1 MVDKRRSNCGYI
13 QSVLDVNR
21 EILMKTSDIKNL
33 GNAYR
38 SIYEAKV
45 DDKEFK
51 PHMMYDPETGEAHKA
66 EKPEDHERMKK
77 MGYTHEKPEGL
88 DEAGRFSAAGRAD
101 SLEKKADKIEKKFG
115 DKERIRVA
123 KDRIRGAKAKHKAGI
138 ASRKAAKKPSVSSTP
153 KPAAEP
159 EATTE
164 NAVTVVNKGKKLIG
178 LGTAATAAGA
188 AGATGYAAGKKSNNR
203 KVTVVH
209 KSKVKKE
216 EAEVNEFIGT
226 AAKTLG
232 LGAVG
237 GAAAGAAKNLND
249 KRKEK
254 NLIKKARA
262 YNDLHYGEDK
272 EVEENVGGIRN
283 IVKGATRHVDPSG
296 IVTDKGIDILK
307 KAGQKTASAGKKT
320 AKAAAGGTAAVVGYN
335 AVKETKLPRQMLD
348 PKKDVMV
355 VKNNKVIVIDKSK
368 EAEYLKK
375 GWGLAEQVDEAV
387 KLGKGPSGSKL
398 KFGKRLEVGDTVYC
412 ISNGEEGKITKIIG
426 KHDRDSGN
434 FEVKLKK
441 SGKVMKKSLDQL
453 SHDNKMDDVYEEVS
467 PVMSPTQELNELKQ
481 TVSKVIKPVI
491 DLVKKGD
498 EKAMALAKKY
508 NKGDAYTKGKEK
520 YVKQMKPAHFAADV
534 SRNVLIATPVYGV
547 VQAKKKAAEKKAKET
562 ADKVAD
568 FGDDITKGVK
578 ARINTMKPST
588 KKEAVGNGIAG
599 GLLKKVGDGDAKA
612 GVKKIWDN
620 PANMNRHVYNL
631 NKKYNPVA
639 KKVLNQS
646 VSEGKRGAVA
656 GGIAGGLA
664 GQKLGGGVAR
674 IAGGAALGAIAG
686 DMTQNELRKRK
697 VAKKAA
703 ELRKLTKKESTEMTE
718 GDVKDLAMKIDKIV
732 AKMNKDSKLK
742 PFAKKFASMAM
753 DTMDIEKS
761 LEKALPSSVSG
772 AKIIGLLEK
781 KQNEALDA
789 VDDKEVDKKFKD
801 RKDKDIDND
810 GDVDSSDEYLHNRR
824 AKVDDAIDAKKKE
837 KKDTPE
843 ISKIGEEFVNFL
855 ESALTH
861 EPMDSKESPKGKEF
875 IGKHK
880 KSDKDLED
888 KEKEAEEQT
897 PKAGKVT
904 KEKSGKRSIDSPVGD
919 KNIVKSTEAPI
930 KEGLEGSLAGTVAG
944 AYAGKKID
952 PKLAVAGAV
961 AGGILGN
968 AAQNALNKKINS
980 MPGDPRSASRI
991 AKDKKKEAKAKA
1003 KSLKAE
1009 SSNNVEEGLL
1019 GGLAGFGLGSAAARK
1034 AKLGTGFAGGLA
1046 GAVVGSAAQNALKK
1060 KAAAVGQRPVI
1071 IRQQV
1076 ENESV
1081 SLVDQARAHL
1091 AGEKNPELFG
1101 KPPAP
1106 KKATNP
1112 YDARTKEAKKFM
1124 QRMDKRR
1131 GVKRD

>member
-1 MVDKRRSNCGYI
+1 MVDKCRSDCGNI

-21 EILMKTSDIKNL
+21 EILMKTSDINNL

-38 SIYEAKV
+38 SMYEAKV
-45 DDKEFK
+45 DDKDFK

-77 MGYTHEKPEGL
+77 MGYTHEKPEEL

-123 KDRIRGAKAKHKAGI
+123 KDRIKGAKAKHKAGI

-159 EATTE
+159 ETTTE
-164 NAVTVVNKGKKLIG
+164 GAKVVTTGLSKTRAALAAKVVRKGLSKTK
-178 LGTAATAAGA
+178 TAGIAGV

-216 EAEVNEFIGT
+216 EAEINEILGT

-232 LGAVG
+232 FGAVG
-237 GAAAGAAKNLND
+237 GAAVGAAKNLND

-272 EVEENVGGIRN
+272 EVEENIGRVRN
-283 IVKGATRHVDPSG
+283 LVKGATRYVDPSG
-296 IVTDKGIDILK
+296 IVTDKGIDVLK

-335 AVKETKLPRQMLD
+335 AVKETKSPRQMLD

-387 KLGKGPSGSKL
+387 KLGKGPTGSRL

-426 KHDRDSGN
+426 KHDRDSGT

-441 SGKVMKKSLDQL
+441 SGKVMKKSLGQL
-453 SHDNKMDDVYEEVS
+453 SHDDKMDDVYEEVS
-467 PVMSPTQELNELKQ
+467 PVMSPTQELNELKK
-481 TVSKVIKPVI
+481 TVGKVIKPVT

-508 NKGDAYTKGKEK
+508 NRVSDYKDF
-520 YVKQMKPAHFAADV
+520 KQHISPGAAVADV
-534 SRNVLIATPVYGV
+534 
-547 VQAKKKAAEKKAKET
+547 AKNAVAGTAIYQYAKHNKNKAEKKAKKVAQDT
-562 ADKVAD
+562 ANKVSDKVTD

-578 ARINTMKPST
+578 AKMNTMKPST
-588 KKEAVGNGIAG
+588 KKE
-599 GLLKKVGDGDAKA
+599 
-612 GVKKIWDN
+612 
-620 PANMNRHVYNL
+620 
-631 NKKYNPVA
+631 
-639 KKVLNQS
+639 S

-656 GGIAGGLA
+656 GGLAGGLA
-664 GQKLGGGVAR
+664 GQKLGGGVSR

-686 DMTQNELRKRK
+686 SMTQDELRKRK

-703 ELRKLTKKESTEMTE
+703 ELRTLTKKESTEMTE

-761 LEKALPSSVSG
+761 LEKALPSSISG

-781 KQNEALDA
+781 KQNEALDP

-875 IGKHK
+875 IAKHK

-888 KEKEAEEQT
+888 KEEEAEEQT

-930 KEGLEGSLAGTVAG
+930 KEGIEGTIAGIGAG

-952 PKLAVAGAV
+952 PRLGIPGAF

-968 AAQNALNKKINS
+968 AAQNALNKKVS
-980 MPGDPRSASRI
+980 TMPGDPRSARRI

-1009 SSNNVEEGLL
+1009 SSNNIEEGLL
-1019 GGLAGFGLGSAAARK
+1019 GGLAGYGLGAAAAKK
-1034 AKLGTGFAGGLA
+1034 AGLGTGFAGGLA
-1046 GAVVGSAAQNALKK
+1046 GAVAGSAAQNALKK

-1106 KKATNP
+1106 KKVTNP

>member
-1 MVDKRRSNCGYI
+1 
-13 QSVLDVNR
+13 
-21 EILMKTSDIKNL
+21 MKTSDIRNL

-38 SIYEAKV
+38 SMYEAKI

-66 EKPEDHERMKK
+66 EKPEDHERMSK
-77 MGYTHEKPEGL
+77 MGYTHEKPEEL
-88 DEAGRFSAAGRAD
+88 DEIGRFSASKRAD
-101 SLEKKADKIEKKFG
+101 SLEKKADKVEKKFN
-115 DKERIRVA
+115 DKDRIRVA

-138 ASRKAAKKPSVSSTP
+138 ASRKAAKKPSVSSSTP
-153 KPAAEP
+153 EP
-159 EATTE
+159 ETTTE
-164 NAVTVVNKGKKLIG
+164 AAGSALAKTVG
-178 LGTAATAAGA
+178 AATA
-188 AGATGYAAGKKSNNR
+188 TGGLGYVAGKKSNDR

-216 EAEVNEFIGT
+216 DAEVDEGLIKKVGTTLAKGT
-226 AAKTLG
+226 AVGAG
-232 LGAVG
+232 L
-237 GAAAGAAKNLND
+237 GAAKNLNT

-262 YNDLHYGEDK
+262 YNDLYYGEDK
-272 EVEENVGGIRN
+272 EVEEAAVG
-283 IVKGATRHVDPSG
+283 KA
-296 IVTDKGIDILK
+296 VT
-307 KAGQKTASAGKKT
+307 AGQKVTKLMRKGIAKEVGNYKKVGLTPHPEKIKRARKSAKTVGDTIDKAGRGVKAVGSGVKKAAKGT
-320 AKAAAGGTAAVVGYN
+320 AKGVVATTGAVTGYK
-335 AVKETKLPRQMLD
+335 AVKEKKLPRQMLD

-387 KLGKGPSGSKL
+387 KLGKGPVSSRL

-412 ISNGEEGKITKIIG
+412 NSNGEEAKITKIIG
-426 KHDRDSGN
+426 KHDRDSGT

-453 SHDNKMDDVYEEVS
+453 SHDDKMDDVYEEVS
-467 PVMSPTQELNELKQ
+467 PVISPTQELNELKK
-481 TVSKVIKPVI
+481 TIGKVLKPVKNI
-491 DLVKKGD
+491 
-498 EKAMALAKKY
+498 AKKADDKVMAGMTKIG
-508 NKGDAYTKGKEK
+508 KGDAYTKNKK
-520 YVKQMKPAHFAADV
+520 TFKKQMSPGAAAADV
-534 SRNVLIATPVYGV
+534 ARNAVIATPVYAV
-547 VQAKKKAAEKKAKET
+547 VQNKKKKAKEKAKET
-562 ADKVAD
+562 VDKVAD
-568 FGDDITKGVK
+568 FGDDITKDVK
-578 ARINTMKPST
+578 AKMNTMKSST
-588 KKEAVGNGIAG
+588 KKE
-599 GLLKKVGDGDAKA
+599 
-612 GVKKIWDN
+612 
-620 PANMNRHVYNL
+620 
-631 NKKYNPVA
+631 
-639 KKVLNQS
+639 S

-656 GGIAGGLA
+656 GGLAGGLA

-686 DMTQNELRKRK
+686 SMTQDELKKVK

-732 AKMNKDSKLK
+732 VKMNKDSKLK

-761 LEKALPSSVSG
+761 LEKALPSSISG
-772 AKIIGLLEK
+772 AKMISVLEK
-781 KQNEALDA
+781 KLDP
-789 VDDKEVDKKFKD
+789 VDDAENDKKFKD

-810 GDVDSSDEYLHNRR
+810 GDVDDSDEYLHNRR

-875 IGKHK
+875 ISKHK

-888 KEKEAEEQT
+888 KEEEAEEQT

-930 KEGLEGSLAGTVAG
+930 KEDADN
-944 AYAGKKID
+944 I
-952 PKLAVAGAV
+952 
-961 AGGILGN
+961 
-968 AAQNALNKKINS
+968 
-980 MPGDPRSASRI
+980 
-991 AKDKKKEAKAKA
+991 
-1003 KSLKAE
+1003 
-1009 SSNNVEEGLL
+1009 EEGIL
-1019 GGLAGFGLGSAAARK
+1019 GGLAGYGLGAAAGK
-1034 AKLGTGFAGGLA
+1034 AIGLNKVAAGLT

-1091 AGEKNPELFG
+1091 AGEKNPDLFG

-1106 KKATNP
+1106 KKVTNP

>member
-1 MVDKRRSNCGYI
+1 
-13 QSVLDVNR
+13 
-21 EILMKTSDIKNL
+21 MKTSDIKNL

-38 SIYEAKV
+38 SIYEAK

-77 MGYTHEKPEGL
+77 MGYTHEKPEEL
-88 DEAGRFSAAGRAD
+88 DEAGRFSTAGRAD

-164 NAVTVVNKGKKLIG
+164 TVGQGILTGKVLGKGIKF
-178 LGTAATAAGA
+178 ATAAAGAGA
-188 AGATGYAAGKKSNNR
+188 AGYAAGKKSNNR
-203 KVTVVH
+203 KVTVIH

-216 EAEVNEFIGT
+216 EAEVNESLLKKVGVIGAP
-226 AAKTLG
+226 AA
-232 LGAVG
+232 AVG
-237 GAAAGAAKNLND
+237 AAVGVAKNVNA

-272 EVEENVGGIRN
+272 EVEENIGRVRN
-283 IVKGATRHVDPSG
+283 LVKGATRYVDPSG
-296 IVTDKGIDILK
+296 IVTDKGIDAVKKGAKLSK
-307 KAGQKTASAGKKT
+307 KAGK
-320 AKAAAGGTAAVVGYN
+320 KAAKVGVQGAAAVTGYN
-335 AVKETKLPRQMLD
+335 AVKETKSPRQMID

-375 GWGLAEQVDEAV
+375 GWGLAEQIDEAM
-387 KLGKGPSGSKL
+387 LRL
-398 KFGKRLEVGDTVYC
+398 KFGKRLKVGDTVYC
-412 ISNGEEGKITKIIG
+412 ISNGEEGTITKIIG

-453 SHDNKMDDVYEEVS
+453 SHDDKMDDVYEEVS
-467 PVMSPTQELNELKQ
+467 PVMSPTQELNELKKR
-481 TVSKVIKPVI
+481 VGKVIKPVTN
-491 DLVKKGD
+491 LVKKGD

-508 NKGDAYTKGKEK
+508 NRVGDYKDF
-520 YVKQMKPAHFAADV
+520 KQHISPGAAVADV
-534 SRNVLIATPVYGV
+534 
-547 VQAKKKAAEKKAKET
+547 AKNAVAGTAIYQYAKHNKNKAEKKAKKVAQDT
-562 ADKVAD
+562 ANKVSDKVTD

-578 ARINTMKPST
+578 ARMDTMKPST
-588 KKEAVGNGIAG
+588 KKE
-599 GLLKKVGDGDAKA
+599 
-612 GVKKIWDN
+612 
-620 PANMNRHVYNL
+620 
-631 NKKYNPVA
+631 
-639 KKVLNQS
+639 S
-646 VSEGKRGAVA
+646 VSEGRRGAVA
-656 GGIAGGLA
+656 GGLAGGLA
-664 GQKLGGGVAR
+664 GQKLGGGVSR

-686 DMTQNELRKRK
+686 SMTQDELRKRK

-703 ELRKLTKKESTEMTE
+703 ELRTLTKKESTEMTE

-761 LEKALPSSVSG
+761 LEKALPSSISG

-781 KQNEALDA
+781 KQNEALDP

-824 AKVDDAIDAKKKE
+824 AKVDDAIDSKKKE

-930 KEGLEGSLAGTVAG
+930 KEDADN
-944 AYAGKKID
+944 I
-952 PKLAVAGAV
+952 
-961 AGGILGN
+961 
-968 AAQNALNKKINS
+968 
-980 MPGDPRSASRI
+980 
-991 AKDKKKEAKAKA
+991 
-1003 KSLKAE
+1003 
-1009 SSNNVEEGLL
+1009 EEGLL
-1019 GGLAGFGLGSAAARK
+1019 GGLAGYGIGAAIGKKYGVSKMAS
-1034 AKLGTGFAGGLA
+1034 GLA
-1046 GAVVGSAAQNALKK
+1046 GAVVGSAAQKALKK

-1106 KKATNP
+1106 KKVTNP

>member
-1 MVDKRRSNCGYI
+1 
-13 QSVLDVNR
+13 
-21 EILMKTSDIKNL
+21 MKTSDIRNL

-38 SIYEAKV
+38 SMYEAKV
-45 DDKEFK
+45 YEKEFK
-51 PHMMYDPETGEAHKA
+51 PHMMYDPDTGEAHKA

-77 MGYTHEKPEGL
+77 MGYTHEKPEEL
-88 DEAGRFSAAGRAD
+88 DEAGRFSTAGRAD
-101 SLEKKADKIEKKFG
+101 SLEKKADKVEKKFG

-123 KDRIRGAKAKHKAGI
+123 KSRIKGAKAKHKAGI

-153 KPAAEP
+153 EPAAEP

-164 NAVTVVNKGKKLIG
+164 NAVTVVNKGKRLIG

-188 AGATGYAAGKKSNNR
+188 AGATGYVGGKKSNDR

-216 EAEVNEFIGT
+216 EAEVDENNLLVKIGK
-226 AAKTLG
+226 AAG
-232 LGAVG
+232 VG
-237 GAAAGAAKNLND
+237 GAAGAAAATAKNFNN

-254 NLIKKARA
+254 KLIKKARA
-262 YNDLHYGEDK
+262 YNDLYYGEDK
-272 EVEENVGGIRN
+272 EIEEVAGKAAGKTVSLGKNIEKKIRKRIN
-283 IVKGATRHVDPSG
+283 KEVRLD
-296 IVTDKGIDILK
+296 K
-307 KAGQKTASAGKKT
+307 KAGITPDAEKLKKYRKRATQIGKGVDTVGKPIKAVGSGIKKATKGT
-320 AKAAAGGTAAVVGYN
+320 AKGVIGTTGAVVGYKAMN
-335 AVKETKLPRQMLD
+335 ETALPRQMLD

-375 GWGLAEQVDEAV
+375 GWVLAEQVDEAV
-387 KLGKGPSGSKL
+387 KLGKGPSGSRL

-412 ISNGEEGKITKIIG
+412 ISNGEEGTITKIIG
-426 KHDRDSGN
+426 KHDRDSGT

-441 SGKVMKKSLDQL
+441 SGKVMKKSLGQL
-453 SHDNKMDDVYEEVS
+453 SHDDKMDDVYEEVS
-467 PVMSPTQELNELKQ
+467 PVMSPTQELNELKKAYNA
-481 TVSKVIKPVI
+481 VKSGLNKI
-491 DLVKKGD
+491 DAKIMPFVKKTGT
-498 EKAMALAKKY
+498 EKTYKVVKHEINPATLAIQTGTGY
-508 NKGDAYTKGKEK
+508 AASTAIGK
-520 YVKQMKPAHFAADV
+520 AA
-534 SRNVLIATPVYGV
+534 S
-547 VQAKKKAAEKKAKET
+547 KKKKEAEKKAEKIKKDAKKAAGKT

-568 FGDDITKGVK
+568 FGDDITTGVK
-578 ARINTMKPST
+578 AKMNTMKPST
-588 KKEAVGNGIAG
+588 KKEGAIGYV
-599 GLLKKVGDGDAKA
+599 LKKEKDIA
-612 GVKKIWDN
+612 KKIWN
-620 PANMNRHVYNL
+620 SPVNLNRHAYNV
-631 NKKYNPVA
+631 NKKYNPAVKA
-639 KKVLNQS
+639 VKVLTQS
-646 VSEGKRGAVA
+646 VSEGKRGAVV
-656 GGIAGGLA
+656 GGLAGGLA
-664 GQKLGGGVAR
+664 GKELGGGVSR

-686 DMTQNELRKRK
+686 SMTQDELRKVK

-718 GDVKDLAMKIDKIV
+718 GDVKDLAMKIDRIV

-742 PFAKKFASMAM
+742 QFAKKFASMAM

-761 LEKALPSSVSG
+761 LEKALPSSISG

-781 KQNEALDA
+781 KQNEELDP
-789 VDDKEVDKKFKD
+789 VDDKEVDKKFKN

-810 GDVDSSDEYLHNRR
+810 GDVDDSDEYLHNRR

-861 EPMDSKESPKGKEF
+861 EPMDSKESSKGKEF
-875 IGKHK
+875 IAKHK

-888 KEKEAEEQT
+888 KEEEAEEQT

-930 KEGLEGSLAGTVAG
+930 KEDADN
-944 AYAGKKID
+944 ID
-952 PKLAVAGAV
+952 
-961 AGGILGN
+961 
-968 AAQNALNKKINS
+968 
-980 MPGDPRSASRI
+980 
-991 AKDKKKEAKAKA
+991 
-1003 KSLKAE
+1003 
-1009 SSNNVEEGLL
+1009 EGLL
-1019 GGLAGFGLGSAAARK
+1019 GAIGGFGLGAAAARK
-1034 AKLGTGFAGGLA
+1034 AEISKTGFSGGLA
-1046 GAVVGSAAQNALKK
+1046 GAVIGSAAQNALKK

-1091 AGEKNPELFG
+1091 AGEKSPELFG
-1101 KPPAP
+1101 KPPVP
-1106 KKATNP
+1106 KKVTNP